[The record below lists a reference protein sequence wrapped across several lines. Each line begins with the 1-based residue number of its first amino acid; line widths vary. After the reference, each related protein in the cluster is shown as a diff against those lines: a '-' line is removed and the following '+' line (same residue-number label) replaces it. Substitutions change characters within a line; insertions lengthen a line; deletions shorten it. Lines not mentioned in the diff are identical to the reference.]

1 MLNIFDV
8 YMPITPI
15 SVSNDQVD
23 LQTEIQ
29 TCKLCF
35 TSPRLDAAMLIR
47 LLLENLTVR
56 ERESLK
62 EVKATGF

>member
-35 TSPRLDAAMLIR
+35 TRPSLGVVTLLQ
-47 LLLENLTVR
+47 LLLDNLTVR
-56 ERESLK
+56 EKDRESK
-62 EVKATGF
+62 